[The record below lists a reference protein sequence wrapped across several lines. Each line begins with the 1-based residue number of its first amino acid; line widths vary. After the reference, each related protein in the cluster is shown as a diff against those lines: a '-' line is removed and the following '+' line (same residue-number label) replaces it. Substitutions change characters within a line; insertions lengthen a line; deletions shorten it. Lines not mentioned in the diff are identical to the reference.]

1 MMLLERGCASGE
13 GAPNQRSSGCAQGG
27 WWSLSVGLGSLSPL
41 AAVPAVTP
49 TVRSSWR
56 DKAPAVVDPPQQPV
70 PVPAV
75 PVAAAEP
82 AVAAP
87 VRSSW
92 RDKAPA
98 VVDPPQQPVPVP
110 AVPVAAAE
118 PAVAAPVRSSWRD
131 KAPAVVDP
139 PQQPVPVPAVPVPAE
154 PAVAAPVRSSWR
166 DKAPADHPP
175 QPAAAPAVPVPAV
188 EPERSPARSSVA
200 RSESDSNSDS
210 EDDIWR
216 EHDKVT
222 ACLRPHP
229 YASLACASSMRCSER
244 GGSRSQEEEAAR
256 LGALAAEKEA
266 RAAKAAEMK
275 EALKQARAAAA
286 AQVTACFQTS
296 SSARTFDVCGSERGA
311 RSQQEEA
318 RLAAEKALL
327 AEEQARAA
335 KAAQVT
341 DCLRPSRRVV

>member
-1 MMLLERGCASGE
+1 
-13 GAPNQRSSGCAQGG
+13 
-27 WWSLSVGLGSLSPL
+27 
-41 AAVPAVTP
+41 
-49 TVRSSWR
+49 
-56 DKAPAVVDPPQQPV
+56 
-70 PVPAV
+70 
-75 PVAAAEP
+75 
-82 AVAAP
+82 
-87 VRSSW
+87 
-92 RDKAPA
+92 
-98 VVDPPQQPVPVP
+98 
-110 AVPVAAAE
+110 
-118 PAVAAPVRSSWRD
+118 
-131 KAPAVVDP
+131 
-139 PQQPVPVPAVPVPAE
+139 
-154 PAVAAPVRSSWR
+154 
-166 DKAPADHPP
+166 
-175 QPAAAPAVPVPAV
+175 
-188 EPERSPARSSVA
+188 
-200 RSESDSNSDS
+200 
-210 EDDIWR
+210 
-216 EHDKVT
+216 
-222 ACLRPHP
+222 
-229 YASLACASSMRCSER
+229 MRCSER